1 MIIMNEKDFEEYFQK
16 KLKEDQ
22 KKIGNLPIDLLRDTY
37 RLEYELKMKMPSLI
51 LKMEP
56 QELDYRTV
64 ETYLPE
70 KWEMPRNGKLLYSD
84 EELLNVLKLIIYNL
98 GVRASLDS
106 IPRSL
111 IEQYVK
117 ENEKNH

>member
-1 MIIMNEKDFEEYFQK
+1 MNEKDFEEYFQK

-22 KKIGNLPIDLLRDTY
+22 EKIGNLPIELLRDTY
-37 RLEYELKMKMPSLI
+37 RLEYELKINMPSLI

-64 ETYLPE
+64 EVYLPE

-98 GVRASLDS
+98 GVRESLDS

-117 ENEKNH
+117 ENKEDH

>member
-64 ETYLPE
+64 EAYLPE

-106 IPRSL
+106 YPSL
-111 IEQYVK
+111 F
-117 ENEKNH
+117 N